1 VLGAVSQVVLLIN
14 GPAGVGK
21 SSIASRVALRAPN
34 GACIAGDDLKRFV
47 VNRAEPPTVELGLT
61 YVGAA
66 ALTDVFLTAGYDLVV
81 VDFIFEHPRH
91 VQRYTKALK
100 APVQILALTLWAPL
114 DVVQRRHRQRD
125 RPGQDRD
132 SASAPGTRSP
142 GTSTSSAPSSMRM
155 ERSSRHSPRPLTTSS
170 STAEASRPARTK
182 PRFRRIPAG
191 WPTTGYP
198 MRSWNRSSRAVAP
211 LAEATDV

>member
-1 VLGAVSQVVLLIN
+1 VPPRRAAGPAAGARSTVLGAVSQVVLLIN

-21 SSIASRVALRAPN
+21 SSIASRIALRAPN

-91 VQRYTKALK
+91 VQRYTEALK

-114 DVVQRRHRQRD
+114 DVVQCRHRQRD
-125 RPGQDRD
+125 RPGPDRD
-132 SASAPGTRSP
+132 SATRSWHALAGHLDELGAVIDARGTIEQTLAATVDHIEQHRRAPGLPALRSP
-142 GTSTSSAPSSMRM
+142 
-155 ERSSRHSPRPLTTSS
+155 
-170 STAEASRPARTK
+170 
-182 PRFRRIPAG
+182 
-191 WPTTGYP
+191 WPTG
-198 MRSWNRSSRAVAP
+198 
-211 LAEATDV
+211 